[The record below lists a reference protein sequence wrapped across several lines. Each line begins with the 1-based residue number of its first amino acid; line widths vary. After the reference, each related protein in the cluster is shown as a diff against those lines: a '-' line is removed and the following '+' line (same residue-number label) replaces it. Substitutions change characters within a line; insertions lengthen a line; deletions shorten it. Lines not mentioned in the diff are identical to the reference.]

1 LVAVKTIEPDK
12 LQIGMHVIL
21 DLSWWKHPFVRNS
34 FKIQSEKQL
43 EIIRSLGLDAVK
55 YDPDQSE
62 YPSDDAPKKSPGEK
76 AAPSEKMD
84 QVDIEA
90 ARIKAK
96 KLKFLKI
103 KQEKLR
109 QCDRKYNQ
117 SLAQVNDI
125 TKEISAGNFAGVEKA
140 KELVDEVVETLQGDT
155 ETMVHL
161 LNLKEMDRVAYFHS
175 LNVSILSLILGRD
188 LGLTE
193 MVLRDLGIGAL
204 IHDIGKTKIPKKV
217 LLKKTPL
224 SAAEQKYMRMHPIYG
239 YEMAHALP
247 NLSQNALDTIMQHH
261 ERITGSGYPKKLR
274 GEEIQLNALITAIAD
289 LYDNLCNSQT
299 EKRLTPHEAVAILF
313 HRYRDELP
321 RNLLDSFI
329 KSVGVYPP
337 GTLVELSGGARGM
350 VISSDKKKGM
360 KPTVLVYA
368 QKEPITGPIIL
379 DLSEE
384 TLDVD
389 RTLRR
394 EELEPEERAYLRAD
408 YSVGFYIHS
417 KS

>member
-1 LVAVKTIEPDK
+1 MAVKTIDPDK
-12 LQIGMHVIL
+12 LQIGMYVVL

-43 EIIRSLGLDAVK
+43 EIIRGLGLNEVK

-62 YPSDDAPKKSPGEK
+62 RPAGVATDKSFKKQAGPSP
-76 AAPSEKMD
+76 KMD
-84 QVDIEA
+84 PIDIEA
-90 ARIKAK
+90 AKIKAK

-109 QCDRKYNQ
+109 KCDHKYNQ
-117 SLAQVNDI
+117 SLSQVNDI

-140 KELVDEVVETLQGDT
+140 KELVDEVVVTLQGDT

-188 LGLTE
+188 LGLPE
-193 MVLRDLGIGAL
+193 IALRDLGVGAL

-239 YEMAHALP
+239 YEIAHTLP

-261 ERITGSGYPKKLR
+261 ERLTGSGYPKKLK
-274 GEEIQLNALITAIAD
+274 GGEIQLNALITAIAD
-289 LYDNLCNSQT
+289 LYDNLCNSQN
-299 EKRLTPHEAVAILF
+299 EKRMTPHEAVAILF

-321 RNLLDSFI
+321 QDLLDSFI

-337 GTLVELSGGARGM
+337 GTLVELSDGARGM

-360 KPTVLVYA
+360 KPTVLVYSK
-368 QKEPITGPIIL
+368 KEPITGPIIL

-384 TLDVD
+384 TLDVE